1 MNRTIAYYD
10 EHAEEYA
17 ASAATADLSALYG
30 RFVSCIPKG
39 GSILDLG
46 CGSGRDTKQFLAM
59 GYQVTAMDGSAE
71 MCRIASDCTGIPVV
85 CRRFEELTE
94 DDAYDGI
101 WACASLLHIPEE
113 QLPEILDRICRAL
126 KDDGI
131 LYASFK
137 KGRGESTDGGR
148 FYQYYDEEELRRLF
162 CRSGSGNGRGSFC
175 GSRSGLW
182 CEPEILRTADSTGRS
197 NVKWINVFV
206 RKG

>member
-1 MNRTIAYYD
+1 MNGTLAYYD

-30 RFVSCIPKG
+30 RFVSCIPR

-71 MCRIASDCTGIPVV
+71 MCRIASDYTGIPVA

-94 DDAYDGI
+94 EDAYDGI

-137 KGRGESTDGGR
+137 KGCGGSTDGGR

-162 CRSGSGNGRGSFC
+162 CRSGCWC
-175 GSRSGLW
+175 G
-182 CEPEILRTADSTGRS
+182 PEILRTADSTGRS
-197 NVKWINVFV
+197 SVEWINVFAK
-206 RKG
+206 RIRRP